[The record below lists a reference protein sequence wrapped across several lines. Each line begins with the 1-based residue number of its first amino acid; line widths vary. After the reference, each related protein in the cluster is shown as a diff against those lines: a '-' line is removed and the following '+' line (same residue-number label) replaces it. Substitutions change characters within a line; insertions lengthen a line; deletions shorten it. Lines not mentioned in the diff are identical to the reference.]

1 MDYAFPLPSRG
12 EVPAMDY
19 AFPLLSRGGVPAIA
33 GGVVWFWTKGK
44 PAQITLRLRK
54 PSMSCAL

>member
-1 MDYAFPLPSRG
+1 
-12 EVPAMDY
+12 MDY